1 VTKPDVNVSAVTVSD
16 PDSAGN
22 RAAPNR
28 GGRVGPKGASD
39 QLPLWFERGVVV
51 ATTCV
56 LSFGGIGLILAVVGR
71 YGILPVVGVS
81 AVLTVLAS
89 VLAWPKR
96 SEHRFDD
103 RGMSRGVLYPAI
115 GMCIIALGFALWN
128 GRDTAHHVAIG
139 RDPGVYA
146 TTGKWIASHGD
157 LEVPIA
163 PEWAANASGISA
175 KLPGT
180 YSEKNNQL
188 EFQFNHLMPVLLAEA
203 DNLGGDGLLFRVP
216 ALLGALALCA
226 VYAAGSRLV
235 RRPWLVLAAVGA
247 LALSLPQ
254 LNVSRDTLSESSVEL
269 FLWSGLWLV
278 LAAYQRKR
286 FGMALV
292 AGAMLA
298 GTLLSRVDA
307 LIYLIPLP
315 IVGALVLLAARSNA
329 DRRRLRRMHFGV
341 IIGAVPVALLGTFD
355 VIERAGRYY
364 ADLHTQIHQMWLGLA
379 ASVVAA
385 VVLLVVWPRLAP
397 RAAGMTRLVA
407 ARKEV
412 LAVASALVLVLG
424 LLAAWGLRPA
434 AIHTHMGAIS
444 LVGGLQSQAG
454 LPPDPTRAYSEYSI
468 AWISWYLGPI
478 AVALAII
485 GVGLVTARMWQ
496 RIDPAGALML
506 TVAGFGS
513 ALYLWKPSIV
523 PDQIWAMRRFVPATM
538 PLMVLLAAVS
548 IAALG
553 RVVATSAAGHV
564 WQRPVAVVGSAGMLM
579 FPVATTFPVR
589 SFAPQAGALTVV
601 EAACKTVG
609 PQGAVVFAANDP
621 AGVLLPT
628 AVRTWCNVPV
638 AVLTRPQ
645 SVAELQQM
653 ARFWQA
659 SHRTLWVVASSAE
672 AIAQAAPGVRAS
684 MIASATNPR
693 ELEMTIQRAPQSY
706 ALGTVT
712 LFAGP
717 AVP

>member
-1 VTKPDVNVSAVTVSD
+1 V
-16 PDSAGN
+16 
-22 RAAPNR
+22 
-28 GGRVGPKGASD
+28 GRRTQSD
-39 QLPLWFERGVVV
+39 QLPPWFERGLVV
-51 ATTCV
+51 ATAGV
-56 LSFGGIGLILAVVGR
+56 LSFGGFGLLLAVVGR
-71 YGILPVVGVS
+71 YSILPVVAVGS
-81 AVLTVLAS
+81 VLTVLAS
-89 VLAWPKR
+89 VLAWPR
-96 SEHRFDD
+96 PGEHSIGD
-103 RGMSRGVLYPAI
+103 RRMSRGVLYPAI

-128 GRDTAHHVAIG
+128 GQDAAHHVAIG

-146 TTGKWIASHGD
+146 SNGKWIASHGD
-157 LEVPIA
+157 LEVPLD
-163 PEWAANASGISA
+163 PDWAVETGGISVE
-175 KLPGT
+175 LPGT
-180 YSEKNNQL
+180 YSENGNQL

-235 RRPWLVLAAVGA
+235 RRPWLVLAAVSA

-254 LNVSRDTLSESSVEL
+254 LNVSRDTFSESSVEL

-292 AGAMLA
+292 AGAALA

-315 IVGALVLLAARSNA
+315 MVGALVLLAARSNA
-329 DRRRLRRMHFGV
+329 DRRRLRRLHLAV

-397 RAAGMTRLVA
+397 RASGMTRLVA

-434 AIHTHMGAIS
+434 VMQAHMSAIS

-454 LPPDPTRAYSEYSI
+454 LLPPDPTRAYSEYSI

-478 AVALAII
+478 VVTLAII
-485 GVGLVTARMWQ
+485 GVGLVTARMW
-496 RIDPAGALML
+496 RRVDPAGALML

-553 RVVATSAAGHV
+553 RVVAASQAGHV
-564 WQRPVAVVGSAGMLM
+564 WERPVVVVGSAGMLM
-579 FPVATTFPVR
+579 FPLATTFPVR
-589 SFAPQAGALTVV
+589 HFEPQAGALTVV
-601 EAACKTVG
+601 EAACKAVG
-609 PQGAVVFAANDP
+609 PKAAIVFAANDP
-621 AGVLLPT
+621 AGLLLPT

-645 SVAELQQM
+645 SSAEIHQM
-653 ARFWQA
+653 VRSWRAND
-659 SHRTLWVVASSAE
+659 RTVWVVGSSAE
-672 AIAQAAPGVRAS
+672 AVAESAPGVRAS
-684 MIASATNPR
+684 LVASATNPR

-706 ALGTVT
+706 TPSTVT
-712 LFAGP
+712 LFAAPAGP
-717 AVP
+717 